1 MKSTAFMSLTVV
13 ASAFS
18 LSAATTTTF
27 APAAPDRHRVLLDRM
42 TRTKEAD
49 RTGHQVQQV
58 LARYSQPS
66 IAAEIVQQQQRQ
78 ELQHERVTKGE
89 RRPSLEQQVL
99 GIPSRVLRRLRGQAQ
114 VPMQEQRLEQGIL
127 EQRQKQQ
134 KDVQWQR
141 PQSAFKTEAGDAEEN
156 NIEGTGNE
164 KGKEYDIYKD
174 KDDDDDDGDELED
187 KVEQQGQRT
196 GSDTVKK
203 IDDEGKDKEKEK
215 ELVSVMQLR
224 QFDSASSRRP
234 KAIDSE
240 RIPIEYNPSEV
251 AFVGQVGIG
260 TPNQYFNLEF
270 DIGSSDI
277 WVTSAHA
284 NCSQNR
290 PCSTTARREFH
301 IERSSTFESA
311 PNISW
316 HLELSD
322 GPIVKGS
329 LATDVVQVAGFVLDR
344 Q

>member
-1 MKSTAFMSLTVV
+1 
-13 ASAFS
+13 
-18 LSAATTTTF
+18 
-27 APAAPDRHRVLLDRM
+27 M

-251 AFVGQVGIG
+251 AVSLSLLFRCCFF
-260 TPNQYFNLEF
+260 YLLLLERATCLF
-270 DIGSSDI
+270 
-277 WVTSAHA
+277 A
-284 NCSQNR
+284 
-290 PCSTTARREFH
+290 
-301 IERSSTFESA
+301 TFS
-311 PNISW
+311 
-316 HLELSD
+316 
-322 GPIVKGS
+322 
-329 LATDVVQVAGFVLDR
+329 
-344 Q
+344 